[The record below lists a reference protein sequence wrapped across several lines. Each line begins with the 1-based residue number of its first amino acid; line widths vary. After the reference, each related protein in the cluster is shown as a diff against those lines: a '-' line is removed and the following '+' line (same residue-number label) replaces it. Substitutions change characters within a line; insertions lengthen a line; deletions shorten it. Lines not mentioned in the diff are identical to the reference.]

1 MDGAAEAV
9 AAEIVPGG
17 HWTHVVVYP
26 KSQMNSISWFQGSE
40 WTDGRMYRTE
50 LATNL
55 GVKRAFCG
63 GVLETP
69 KGGKGYLLLLL
80 LSRTKLVKHVS

>member
-1 MDGAAEAV
+1 M
-9 AAEIVPGG
+9 VPGKR
-17 HWTHVVVYP
+17 T
-26 KSQMNSISWFQGSE
+26 E
-40 WTDGRMYRTE
+40 GRTSDVSE

-80 LSRTKLVKHVS
+80 LSRTNIVEHVG